1 MSIDKPTHLD
11 LVEECCFY
19 EGLYSLSFKGRIM
32 YDLGYVKITFST
44 YSKELDALSDEK
56 LEERINSI
64 KKPWWNNIYE
74 KVLED
79 NKYILFILFLVL
91 YIIDVIFNIPRKLYR
106 KLSKMI
112 K

>member
-1 MSIDKPTHLD
+1 MSIDKPTHQD

-32 YDLGYVKITFST
+32 YDLGHVKITFST
-44 YSKELDALSDEK
+44 YSKELDALSDEE

-79 NKYILFILFLVL
+79 NKGILFILFLVL
-91 YIIDVIFNIPRKLYR
+91 CIVDIICFIPRNLYR
-106 KLSKMI
+106 MLSKLVN
-112 K
+112 

>member
-11 LVEECCFY
+11 FVEECCFY

-44 YSKELDALSDEK
+44 YSKELDALSNRE
-56 LEERINSI
+56 LEESINSI

-79 NKYILFILFLVL
+79 NKCILFILFLVL
-91 YIIDVIFNIPRKLYR
+91 YIIDVVFNIPRKLYR
-106 KLSKMI
+106 KLSKML

>member
-19 EGLYSLSFKGRIM
+19 EGLYSLSFKDRIM
-32 YDLGYVKITFST
+32 YDLGYIKITFST
-44 YSKELDALSDEK
+44 YSKELDALSDEE

-79 NKYILFILFLVL
+79 NKCILFILFLVL
-91 YIIDVIFNIPRKLYR
+91 YIVDIICCIPRNIYR
-106 KLSKMI
+106 MLSKLVT
-112 K
+112 